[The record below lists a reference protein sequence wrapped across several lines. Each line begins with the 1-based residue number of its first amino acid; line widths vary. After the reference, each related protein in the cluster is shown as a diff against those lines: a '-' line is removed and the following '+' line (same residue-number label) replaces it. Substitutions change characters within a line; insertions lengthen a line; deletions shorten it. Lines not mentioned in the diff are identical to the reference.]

1 MTTEKDI
8 AGNMPP
14 DLPQA
19 DDPLLELLLSAPEDD
34 EELDEATLAAL
45 REAEADLAAGR
56 ILTSRELADS
66 LHQARRTG
74 FEDN

>member
-1 MTTEKDI
+1 MTTGKEI
-8 AGNMPP
+8 AGATPHDP
-14 DLPQA
+14 SQT

-34 EELDEATLAAL
+34 AELDEETLAVL

-56 ILTSRELADS
+56 VLTSSELADQ

-74 FEDN
+74 FESD